1 MIPKIFWKLL
11 IKEVNKG
18 AMTRAQALKIAKKM
32 DAIGVKALDEPGI
45 LGKVGSKV
53 GRKVSNVVQRL
64 SAKTKTLSPDVNLRK
79 QQFFYNPRKNKAGQ
93 ILFTDF
99 KKTPMIDIDV
109 VKGGQHAA
117 RNVTHKDRKTALEGL
132 FRYLGSPRGQ
142 DDVFRVYKTKGGIR
156 LFDVGRRMSPYD
168 YYTTTYMPKLGS
180 QGKGNLAK
188 RLGGDK
194 DYEKYNLSR
203 KMFGSR
209 ISPKPGRTND
219 TIDFM
224 GTHGGGQP
232 IQLNVDE
239 VKMFHDDLIKQI
251 VKSSSK
257 DEISLGGLFDL
268 IGAI

>member
-1 MIPKIFWKLL
+1 MIPRIFWKLL

-45 LGKVGSKV
+45 LGKVGKKV
-53 GRKVSNVVQRL
+53 GRKASNVVGRL
-64 SAKTKTLSPDVNLRK
+64 STKTKTLSPDVNLRN
-79 QQFFYNPRKNKAGQ
+79 QQFFYNPHENKAGQ
-93 ILFTDF
+93 VLFTDF

-109 VKGGQHAA
+109 AKGGMHFPG
-117 RNVTHKDRKTALEGL
+117 NVTHADRKTALEGL
-132 FRYLGSPRGQ
+132 FRYLGSPGGQ

-156 LFDVGRRMSPYD
+156 LFDVGRRMSPHD
-168 YYTTTYMPKLGS
+168 YYTSTYIP
-180 QGKGNLAK
+180 KGNLAK

-209 ISPKPGRTND
+209 ISSKPGRTND

-251 VKSSSK
+251 IKSSSK

-268 IGAI
+268 IGTI